1 MLWWLPHVGAD
12 TYTAAP
18 GMNLAMKSAPMR
30 KEPVPERHW
39 MVATRAAASAGDASP
54 RSRRAVAVRNGA

>member
-30 KEPVPERHW
+30 KEPVPERH
-39 MVATRAAASAGDASP
+39 
-54 RSRRAVAVRNGA
+54 